1 MYHVQLLFNNGDSKQ
16 FSDVEDLMHTDKLYL
31 IVRRENKV
39 MDFYKHEDVK
49 YIEFMKLEE
58 K

>member
-16 FSDVEDLMHTDKLYL
+16 FSDVEDLIYTDKFYL

-39 MDFYKHEDVK
+39 MVFYKHEDVK
-49 YIEFMKLEE
+49 YIEFKKLEE